1 MSISNKDKDK
11 ENREQK
17 FTEADDYDFIREK
30 IKERPV
36 NRKKLLKRTLFTAG
50 MAVIFG
56 LVACLTFLLLEP
68 VFGKLLSSD
77 QDMELAPVELT
88 ENPDDGELPEEK
100 VILAD
105 EDDENSQ
112 GLVGIE
118 SETPIDKLP
127 LSDEDVKTT
136 ESENAVATPTPVP
149 ASVVAAKEIQNTA
162 IKLEDYRLLSRRM
175 YSISKEVEKSLITLT
190 GKDEDSDWTDEDAVR
205 ARSTSGVIIGENGY
219 QLLVLADSKKLEAY
233 DDISGKFSSGETVS
247 GFEMFRYDE
256 DTGLAVYALKLSEI
270 PDMAKTSYTIATLA
284 GSYPSSIQGN
294 AVIAL
299 GMPCGQGS
307 LYYGFVTAAERKVHG
322 TDSSYQLLDTDIYA
336 GEDASGV
343 LTNVLGQ
350 VVGVICDDHHEDGME
365 HMITAYGISGIRSMI
380 ENLSNKVDRPYV
392 GVQPLTVTKD
402 VMKQYGIPEGVCVAD
417 VDVDSPAM
425 EAGLGRGDVIT
436 AFGDVMIGTEENY
449 VNELEKYP
457 PGTQLKIH
465 FKRQG
470 RDGYADM
477 EVKIETGTRHE
488 DIVKDEEQN
497 N

>member
-1 MSISNKDKDK
+1 MSVNNKDKDK
-11 ENREQK
+11 ENKEQK
-17 FTEADDYDFIREK
+17 YTEADDYDFIREK

-36 NRKKLLKRTLFTAG
+36 NRKKLLKRSLFTAG

-88 ENPDDGELPEEK
+88 ENPDEGELPEEK

-105 EDDENSQ
+105 EEDENAQ

-127 LSDEDVKTT
+127 LSDEDVKAT
-136 ESENAVATPTPVP
+136 ESENAATPTPIP
-149 ASVVAAKEIQNTA
+149 ASVAAAKEIQNTA

-175 YSISKEVEKSLITLT
+175 YSISREVEKSLVTLT
-190 GKDEDSDWTDEDAVR
+190 GKDEDSDWTDEAAVR

-219 QLLVLADSKKLEAY
+219 QLLVLADAKKLEKY

-247 GFEMFRYDE
+247 GFEMFRYDK
-256 DTGLAVYALKLSEI
+256 DTGLAIYALKLSEI
-270 PDMAKTSYTIATLA
+270 PEMARQSYTKATLA

-307 LYYGFVTAAERKVHG
+307 LYYGFVTAAERQVHG
-322 TDSSYQLLDTDIYA
+322 VDSSYQLLDTDIYA

-365 HMITAYGISGIRSMI
+365 HMVTAYGISGIRSMI
-380 ENLSNKVDRPYV
+380 EKLSNKVDRPYV
-392 GVQPLTVTKD
+392 GK
-402 VMKQYGIPEGVCVAD
+402 
-417 VDVDSPAM
+417 
-425 EAGLGRGDVIT
+425 
-436 AFGDVMIGTEENY
+436 AFGDVA
-449 VNELEKYP
+449 
-457 PGTQLKIH
+457 QLVRAH
-465 FKRQG
+465 
-470 RDGYADM
+470 A
-477 EVKIETGTRHE
+477 
-488 DIVKDEEQN
+488 
-497 N
+497 